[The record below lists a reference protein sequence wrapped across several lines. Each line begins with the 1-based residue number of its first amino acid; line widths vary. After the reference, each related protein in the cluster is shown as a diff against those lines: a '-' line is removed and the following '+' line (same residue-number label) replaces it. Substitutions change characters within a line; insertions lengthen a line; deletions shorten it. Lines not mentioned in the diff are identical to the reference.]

1 VCVLAGFGWRAW
13 LAHATFLNTDEAWH
27 FTVANQTS
35 LSAAYQASLTL
46 AHPPLLVLILYFW
59 RQLGTSDLMLRL
71 PGVIAGALFC
81 WAFYKWLLRIVG
93 QAAAWA
99 GLVFACFLPPM
110 MALSAEL
117 RQYSLMLLFAVAA
130 AYFLECALAEK
141 SSKLMLASSGCLY
154 LAMLS
159 HYSAFLFA
167 SALGLYAIVRVSG
180 SRPGVAVSAI
190 WAASQG
196 LGVALAAV
204 LYKTHISKLGSV
216 YPVAQPL
223 QRFGDFYLSDWY
235 FHPGRDHLPRFLYHG
250 TFGVF
255 RFIFGQTG
263 VGQVA
268 ALLFVAAI
276 LLLAFSKA
284 KLPCGISSWQVV
296 ILLLAPLLANW
307 IAVVCGLYPY
317 GRTRQC
323 MFLAIFALTGV
334 GVALAR
340 LANHA
345 ISPALGLAVLGVIIC
360 QSWGTLQGRDML
372 PLSEQRHEHMDQA
385 MQLVHKEIKPGE
397 VILTDKATSYQ
408 LRDYLCGKKP
418 VADDAPWEG
427 FDVFRCQHF
436 LVLSTRSSDGAL
448 TASALQRKWITA
460 RTFPNA
466 AGDVWIVRG
475 GWASGL
481 GEELQK
487 AEVFQPIQIHTFGR
501 YLEIVKLPGGCPI
514 PALCIQTA
522 H

>member
-1 VCVLAGFGWRAW
+1 
-13 LAHATFLNTDEAWH
+13 
-27 FTVANQTS
+27 
-35 LSAAYQASLTL
+35 
-46 AHPPLLVLILYFW
+46 
-59 RQLGTSDLMLRL
+59 
-71 PGVIAGALFC
+71 
-81 WAFYKWLLRIVG
+81 
-93 QAAAWA
+93 
-99 GLVFACFLPPM
+99 
-110 MALSAEL
+110 
-117 RQYSLMLLFAVAA
+117 
-130 AYFLECALAEK
+130 
-141 SSKLMLASSGCLY
+141 
-154 LAMLS
+154 
-159 HYSAFLFA
+159 
-167 SALGLYAIVRVSG
+167 
-180 SRPGVAVSAI
+180 
-190 WAASQG
+190 
-196 LGVALAAV
+196 
-204 LYKTHISKLGSV
+204 
-216 YPVAQPL
+216 
-223 QRFGDFYLSDWY
+223 
-235 FHPGRDHLPRFLYHG
+235 
-250 TFGVF
+250 
-255 RFIFGQTG
+255 
-263 VGQVA
+263 
-268 ALLFVAAI
+268 
-276 LLLAFSKA
+276 
-284 KLPCGISSWQVV
+284 
-296 ILLLAPLLANW
+296 LLLAPLLANW
-307 IAVVCGLYPY
+307 IAVVFGLYPY

-408 LRDYLCGKKP
+408 VRDYLCGKKP

-436 LVLSTRSSDGAL
+436 LVLSTSSSDGAL

-487 AEVFQPIQIHTFGR
+487 AEVFQQIQVHTFGR
-501 YLEIVKLPGGCPI
+501 YLEIVRLPGGCPT
-514 PALCIQTA
+514 PAICIQTP